1 MPENAA
7 LVHKIKEAIAQEE
20 SLSHL
25 HLRIHLRA
33 VDGVVFLD
41 GEVGNEA
48 ESTALNEL
56 IGKIEGV
63 RWVQNR
69 LQVHPH
75 DIPEREGHPHGH

>member
-7 LVHKIKEAIAQEE
+7 LVRKIKEAISQEE
-20 SLSHL
+20 TLSHL

-41 GEVGNEA
+41 GEVADKA
-48 ESTALNEL
+48 ESDALAVL
-56 IGKIEGV
+56 IGKVEGV

-69 LQVHPH
+69 LQVNPQEV
-75 DIPEREGHPHGH
+75 PEH

>member
-7 LVHKIKEAIAQEE
+7 LTHKIKEAIAQEQ
-20 SLSHL
+20 SLS

-33 VDGVVFLD
+33 VDGVIFLD
-41 GEVGNEA
+41 GEVADKAEGAALEA
-48 ESTALNEL
+48 L

-69 LQVHPH
+69 LQVNPH
-75 DIPEREGHPHGH
+75 EIPGREGHPHGQ